1 MSTIG
6 IPGLI
11 LILVLALVLFGPKK
25 LPELGR
31 AVGHTLKEFKNAT
44 RSLTSDDDEEDDKA
58 KAKEL
63 AAKTATPAPAATTAT
78 TATTAATSTDK
89 TTAAADQDALDRE
102 RIEREVRERLER
114 ERLEKEIRAKLEQ
127 ERLQAEQGQHKA

>member
-44 RSLTSDDDEEDDKA
+44 RGLTSDDDDDDEA
-58 KAKEL
+58 KKKEL
-63 AAKTATPAPAATTAT
+63 AAKEALVTTT
-78 TATTAATSTDK
+78 VVTEK
-89 TTAAADQDALDRE
+89 DALDRE
-102 RIEREVRERLER
+102 KIEREVRERLER
-114 ERLEKEIRAKLEQ
+114 ERLEQEIRERLEA
-127 ERLQAEQGQHKA
+127 ERLQMEKEQQKA

>member
-11 LILVLALVLFGPKK
+11 LILILALVLFGPKK

-31 AVGHTLKEFKNAT
+31 AVGRTLKEFKVAT
-44 RSLTSDDDEEDDKA
+44 RELTSDEDDDDDREKA

-63 AAKTATPAPAATTAT
+63 SAKATVAPEKEETE
-78 TATTAATSTDK
+78 
-89 TTAAADQDALDRE
+89 RE
-102 RIEREVRERLER
+102 KIEREIREKLER
-114 ERLEKEIRAKLEQ
+114 ERLEKEIREKLEQ
-127 ERLQAEQGQHKA
+127 ERLQLHQEQPKA

>member
-44 RSLTSDDDEEDDKA
+44 RSLTNDDDEEDEKA
-58 KAKEL
+58 KAREL

-78 TATTAATSTDK
+78 AVAASTDK
-89 TTAAADQDALDRE
+89 ATIAADQDALDRE

>member
-1 MSTIG
+1 MNTIG

-44 RSLTSDDDEEDDKA
+44 RGLTKDDDEE
-58 KAKEL
+58 E
-63 AAKTATPAPAATTAT
+63 KTSQIQPAVA
-78 TATTAATSTDK
+78 
-89 TTAAADQDALDRE
+89 TAAAAASKESVDREQLEKEIRE
-102 RIEREVRERLER
+102 RIERERLEAEIR
-114 ERLEKEIRAKLEQ
+114 EKIEKESQRS
-127 ERLQAEQGQHKA
+127 

>member
-1 MSTIG
+1 MSSIG

-11 LILVLALVLFGPKK
+11 LILILALVLFGPKK

-44 RSLTSDDDEEDDKA
+44 RGLTKDDDEDDAKGKETVTKA
-58 KAKEL
+58 EVIA
-63 AAKTATPAPAATTAT
+63 
-78 TATTAATSTDK
+78 DK
-89 TTAAADQDALDRE
+89 DALDRE

-114 ERLEKEIRAKLEQ
+114 ERIEAEVREKLEK
-127 ERLQAEQGQHKA
+127 ERLQAENEKPKA

>member
-1 MSTIG
+1 MNTIG

-44 RSLTSDDDEEDDKA
+44 RGLTKDDDEDDVKEQPKKA
-58 KAKEL
+58 EVITEK
-63 AAKTATPAPAATTAT
+63 
-78 TATTAATSTDK
+78 
-89 TTAAADQDALDRE
+89 DAFDRE
-102 RIEREVRERLER
+102 KIEREIRERLER
-114 ERLEKEIRAKLEQ
+114 ERLEKEIREKMEQ
-127 ERLQAEQGQHKA
+127 ERLQAQQTEKEQPKA

>member
-44 RSLTSDDDEEDDKA
+44 RGLTRDDDEEEEA
-58 KAKEL
+58 KPKDQQQQ
-63 AAKTATPAPAATTAT
+63 AKTAVVTE
-78 TATTAATSTDK
+78 K
-89 TTAAADQDALDRE
+89 DAFDRE
-102 RIEREVRERLER
+102 KMEREIRERLER
-114 ERLEKEIRAKLEQ
+114 ERLEKEIREKLEQ
-127 ERLQAEQGQHKA
+127 ERLQAENAQHKA

>member
-11 LILVLALVLFGPKK
+11 LILILALVLFGPKK

-44 RSLTSDDDEEDDKA
+44 KSLTSDDDDEEEE
-58 KAKEL
+58 KEKEKRKQQTKEAPV
-63 AAKTATPAPAATTAT
+63 AAVVTEK
-78 TATTAATSTDK
+78 
-89 TTAAADQDALDRE
+89 DAFDRE
-102 RIEREVRERLER
+102 KLEREIRERLER
-114 ERLEKEIRAKLEQ
+114 ERIEKEIREKMEQ
-127 ERLQAEQGQHKA
+127 ERSQMEKEQQKA

>member
-1 MSTIG
+1 MSSIG

-44 RSLTSDDDEEDDKA
+44 RSLTSDDDEDDEA
-58 KAKEL
+58 KKKEL
-63 AAKTATPAPAATTAT
+63 AAKEAPAK
-78 TATTAATSTDK
+78 AAVVTEK
-89 TTAAADQDALDRE
+89 DAFDRE
-102 RIEREVRERLER
+102 KSSVKFANVWSASAWKRKFVKSWNWNAFRWRKSSRRHNQVRWLP
-114 ERLEKEIRAKLEQ
+114 
-127 ERLQAEQGQHKA
+127 

>member
-44 RSLTSDDDEEDDKA
+44 RSLTSDDDDDEEA
-58 KAKEL
+58 KKKEL
-63 AAKTATPAPAATTAT
+63 AAKKHQPKRLSSRRRTPLTA
-78 TATTAATSTDK
+78 K
-89 TTAAADQDALDRE
+89 N
-102 RIEREVRERLER
+102 
-114 ERLEKEIRAKLEQ
+114 RAGS
-127 ERLQAEQGQHKA
+127 A

>member
-44 RSLTSDDDEEDDKA
+44 RGLTRDDDEEEEA
-58 KAKEL
+58 KPKDQQQQ
-63 AAKTATPAPAATTAT
+63 AKTAVITE
-78 TATTAATSTDK
+78 K
-89 TTAAADQDALDRE
+89 DAFDRE
-102 RIEREVRERLER
+102 KMEREIRERLER
-114 ERLEKEIRAKLEQ
+114 ERLEKEIREKLEQ
-127 ERLQAEQGQHKA
+127 ERLQAENAQHKA